1 MNVNIILLFMSQ
13 LFKIMLISHLVTYQV
28 SFTII
33 DHLHISN
40 LILKLYI
47 FFSFFYRSYFPL
59 MQASM
64 KLAIFSYTLQN
75 LNVVRT
81 GEFSICSSLCP

>member
-13 LFKIMLISHLVTYQV
+13 LFKIMLTSHLVTYQV

-47 FFSFFYRSYFPL
+47 FFYRSYFPL

>member
-1 MNVNIILLFMSQ
+1 MSQ
-13 LFKIMLISHLVTYQV
+13 LFKIMLTSHLVTYQV

-47 FFSFFYRSYFPL
+47 FFPL